1 MSTKHAKITSGIGNA
16 SARQK
21 GASPRPARPATH
33 ARAARLAWSRSRVW
47 RRASAF
53 LTHCLAPHSRDA
65 KMSLLR
71 GTIFAAMAVLGS
83 TRDCYVE
90 DMHTRKSG
98 LLSWSAVPTCKEL
111 ILPRMKDL
119 AKDQGVFA
127 IVAELQKA
135 GDKKAQLESID
146 LTGNGI
152 GPEGARALASWLNVS
167 TKLRAIELRG
177 NPLGDEGVSELAY
190 GMGNSLTLTAL
201 GLIQTGAS
209 NDGAASLAASLRKTT
224 TLEALELSYNYIG
237 ESGAKALADAVISN
251 DMLRLT
257 RFSIERNL
265 PHDGLRPD
273 IEDTARIEA
282 RIKRVKQQQQQQ
294 RLNARGKE
302 SPETKTTSKGYLA
315 LDEL

>member
-1 MSTKHAKITSGIGNA
+1 
-16 SARQK
+16 
-21 GASPRPARPATH
+21 
-33 ARAARLAWSRSRVW
+33 
-47 RRASAF
+47 
-53 LTHCLAPHSRDA
+53 
-65 KMSLLR
+65 MSLLR
-71 GTIFAAMAVLGS
+71 GTIFAVMAVLGS

-146 LTGNGI
+146 LTGTGI

-251 DMLRLT
+251 GMLRLT

-265 PHDGLRPD
+265 PHSGLRPD

-294 RLNARGKE
+294 RLLARGKE
-302 SPETKTTSKGYLA
+302 SPEAKTSAKAYLA

>member
-1 MSTKHAKITSGIGNA
+1 MILSRNIQRKRQNLAGAPSARAA
-16 SARQK
+16 SARV
-21 GASPRPARPATH
+21 SCS
-33 ARAARLAWSRSRVW
+33 RAQAERIN
-47 RRASAF
+47 
-53 LTHCLAPHSRDA
+53 A

-71 GTIFAAMAVLGS
+71 VAMFAAMAVLGS

-90 DMHTRKSG
+90 DMHTKKSG
-98 LLSWSAVPTCKEL
+98 LLTWSVVPTCKEL
-111 ILPRMKDL
+111 ILPRMKGL
-119 AKDQGVFA
+119 TKDQGVLA

-135 GDKKAQLESID
+135 GDKNAKLESID

-190 GMGNSLTLTAL
+190 GLGNSLTLTTL
-201 GLIQTGAS
+201 GLTQTDAS

-224 TLEALELSYNYIG
+224 ALVALELSYNYIG
-237 ESGAKALADAVISN
+237 ESGAKTLADAIISN
-251 DMLRLT
+251 GMLRLT

-265 PHDGLRPD
+265 PHYGLRPD

-282 RIKRVKQQQQQQ
+282 HIIKRVKQQQQQR
-294 RLNARGKE
+294 RLHARGKE
-302 SPETKTTSKGYLA
+302 SPEAKTSSKGYLA

>member
-1 MSTKHAKITSGIGNA
+1 MRSNHMQISSGYPA

-21 GASPRPARPATH
+21 GASPR
-33 ARAARLAWSRSRVW
+33 ARARAPLTSSRGRTG
-47 RRASAF
+47 RRESASAF
-53 LTHCLAPHSRDA
+53 LTHRLAPHSRDA

-71 GTIFAAMAVLGS
+71 GTIFAVMAVLGS

-282 RIKRVKQQQQQQ
+282 RIKRVKQQ
-294 RLNARGKE
+294 RLQARGKE
-302 SPETKTTSKGYLA
+302 SPEAKTTSKGYLA

>member
-1 MSTKHAKITSGIGNA
+1 
-16 SARQK
+16 
-21 GASPRPARPATH
+21 
-33 ARAARLAWSRSRVW
+33 
-47 RRASAF
+47 
-53 LTHCLAPHSRDA
+53 
-65 KMSLLR
+65 MSLLR
-71 GTIFAAMAVLGS
+71 GTIFAVIAVLGS

-294 RLNARGKE
+294 RLHARGKE

>member
-1 MSTKHAKITSGIGNA
+1 
-16 SARQK
+16 
-21 GASPRPARPATH
+21 
-33 ARAARLAWSRSRVW
+33 
-47 RRASAF
+47 
-53 LTHCLAPHSRDA
+53 
-65 KMSLLR
+65 MSLLR
-71 GTIFAAMAVLGS
+71 MTIFAAMAELGS
-83 TRDCYVE
+83 ARDCYVE
-90 DMHTRKSG
+90 DMHTKKSG

-111 ILPRMKDL
+111 ILPRMKGL

-127 IVAELQKA
+127 IVAELRKA
-135 GDKKAQLESID
+135 GDKNTKLESID

-177 NPLGDEGVSELAY
+177 NPLGDEGVSQLAY
-190 GMGNSLTLTAL
+190 GMGNSMTLTTL
-201 GLIQTGAS
+201 GLIQTDAS

-224 TLEALELSYNYIG
+224 ALVALELSYNYIG
-237 ESGAKALADAVISN
+237 ESGAKALADAVISS

-265 PHDGLRPD
+265 PHSGLRPD

-282 RIKRVKQQQQQQ
+282 HIKRVVKQQQQQQ
-294 RLNARGKE
+294 QQQQRLHARGKE
-302 SPETKTTSKGYLA
+302 SPEAKTRSKDYLA

>member
-1 MSTKHAKITSGIGNA
+1 
-16 SARQK
+16 
-21 GASPRPARPATH
+21 
-33 ARAARLAWSRSRVW
+33 
-47 RRASAF
+47 
-53 LTHCLAPHSRDA
+53 
-65 KMSLLR
+65 MSLLR
-71 GTIFAAMAVLGS
+71 VAIFATMAVLGS

-90 DMHTRKSG
+90 DMHTKKG
-98 LLSWSAVPTCKEL
+98 LLTWSVVPTCKEI
-111 ILPRMKDL
+111 ILPRMKGL
-119 AKDQGVFA
+119 AKDQGVLA

-135 GDKKAQLESID
+135 GDKNAKLESID

-190 GMGNSLTLTAL
+190 GMGNSLTLTTL
-201 GLIQTGAS
+201 GLIQTDAS

-224 TLEALELSYNYIG
+224 ALVALELSYNYIG
-237 ESGAKALADAVISN
+237 ESGTKALADAIISN

-265 PHDGLRPD
+265 PHSGLRPD

-282 RIKRVKQQQQQQ
+282 HMKRIKQQQQQQ
-294 RLNARGKE
+294 RLHARGKE
-302 SPETKTTSKGYLA
+302 GSEPKTSSKGYLA